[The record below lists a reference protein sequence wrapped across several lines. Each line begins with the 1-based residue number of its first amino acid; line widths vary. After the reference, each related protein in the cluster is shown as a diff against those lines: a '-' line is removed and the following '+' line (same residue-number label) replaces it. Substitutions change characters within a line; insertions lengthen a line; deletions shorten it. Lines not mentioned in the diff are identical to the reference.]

1 MPQQTMTEGHE
12 TPIFDALA
20 AEVGFEWE
28 PGTDP
33 DTAPDG

>member
-1 MPQQTMTEGHE
+1 MPQQTVTED

-28 PGTDP
+28 EQAAETD
-33 DTAPDG
+33 G